1 MRPETLPQGTTS
13 VNKWKNETT
22 NITINHSYPKLKSGT
37 WSLTLVIYGAKVEN
51 LGYSPALSWGRSKA
65 TLTKTNNICEAPS
78 GYNSAVL
85 APIFSGGTGEYTI
98 RTKFVK
104 GNTILIGFS
113 Q

>member
-1 MRPETLPQGTTS
+1 MSTGEII
-13 VNKWKNETT
+13 WKNETNGT
-22 NITINHSYPKLKSGT
+22 TVNYSYPKLKSGS
-37 WSLTLVIYGAKVEN
+37 WHFTLVIYGAKVEC

-65 TLTKTNNICEAPS
+65 TLTKTNNICEAPN

-85 APIFSGGTGEYTI
+85 APTFNGGTGEYTI